1 MLSPKTQTN
10 LANAKGYFEEHLC
23 AGDYYSES
31 GRVEGTWMGE
41 GAIRLGLS
49 GAVTRDA
56 FVALCDN
63 QHPFTGQRLTQ
74 RQKTT
79 RHDSATD
86 GERANR
92 RVFFDFTFSPP
103 KSVSIAGLVANDVRI
118 VEAHRAAIS
127 VAVTELEQFAA
138 ARLRQGGVYSDRQTS
153 NVVAALFEHET
164 SRALDPHLHTHCIIF
179 NATHDSTEERWKAVE
194 NHDMLAAQKFVENV
208 YYHELARSLRGFGY
222 TVRNSARGD
231 FELAEIAPALRE
243 RFSKRHR
250 QIDEQTDEF
259 VAAHPELKGAN
270 IQAIRE
276 HLAHKG
282 RDRKQRGIS
291 DEQLRE
297 YWSEQLTVT
306 ERRALRIPTAA
317 GEPEFHNRTAADA
330 VSWAEEHLF
339 ERRSVVREHEL
350 WRHSLTAAR
359 GADLTIAELK
369 HETNSRG
376 YLRAGRDKV
385 SRRDVL
391 VREWAIVEAART
403 GVGRCVP
410 LASASAVEESELAPD
425 QLLAFRRILRST
437 DFITLFRGGA
447 GTGKSFVLRRIQ
459 DAVRREGGTTR
470 VVAPQRQQVVGLG
483 WDGLQDAQTVAE
495 LLQRGILAQGTVVI
509 VDEAGQISG
518 RQMFDLIRLVREASG
533 RVILSGDT
541 RQHGPVEASDA
552 LRAIERY
559 SGLQAAELGEIRRQ
573 DPKRAATLLERKR
586 ILGYRQSVE
595 AAAQGDL
602 DTSFRRLEKLGAVV
616 ECGLGNQREKLAEAY
631 LDLTARGESAIVV
644 SQTRAEVRDINEV
657 VRKRLRAAG
666 VISGSESKVD
676 ALEAI
681 DLTTAQKAQA
691 QSYPPDAL
699 VVFNR
704 EVRGCPRG
712 SQGRVVGISPTSVS
726 VEVVGRI
733 HRISRKV
740 LDRLSVCRPAPLDLC
755 SGDKLQL
762 KANGTASRGEKLANG
777 EIVGVAAVLETGAI
791 KLADGRVLPTT
802 YRQFNRGYAVTS
814 YGSQGKTVD
823 HVLFAD
829 AAVRAAT
836 NAQQWYVTISRGRKG
851 VTIFT
856 ADKEQ
861 LRRAIARAGDRE
873 LALDLVPCHA
883 RSLGVRR
890 NALLGLRRGREFA
903 RRVCRI
909 AMQRWT
915 AAFVK
920 KQINNRNETPLR
932 NQQTNRPDHANV
944 LAT

>member
-23 AGDYYSES
+23 AGDYYAES
-31 GRVEGTWMGE
+31 GRVEGIWVGE
-41 GAIRLGLS
+41 GAIRLGLT

-63 QHPFTGQRLTQ
+63 QHPFTGERLTQ

-127 VAVTELEQFAA
+127 VAVAELEQFAA

-179 NATHDSTEERWKAVE
+179 NATHDSTEQRWKALE
-194 NHDMLAAQKFVENV
+194 NQDMLAAQKYVENV

-243 RFSKRHR
+243 RFSKRHH
-250 QIDEQTDEF
+250 QIDEQTEEF
-259 VAAHPELKGAN
+259 MAAHPSLQGAN

-291 DEQLRE
+291 NEQLRS
-297 YWSEQLTVT
+297 YWSEQLTET
-306 ERRALRIPTAA
+306 EQGELRIPAA
-317 GEPEFHNRTAADA
+317 EEPQLQCRTAADA

-369 HETNSRG
+369 DETGSRG
-376 YLRAGRDKV
+376 YLRGGRDKV

-391 VREWAIVEAART
+391 AREWTIVEAART

-410 LASASAVEESELAPD
+410 LASASAMEESELAPD

-459 DAVRREGGTTR
+459 DAVRREGRITR
-470 VVAPQRQQVVGLG
+470 VVAPQRQQIVDLG
-483 WDGLQDAQTVAE
+483 RDGLHEAQTVAE
-495 LLQRGILAQGTVVI
+495 LLHRGVLPEGTVLI

-518 RQMFDLIRLVREASG
+518 RQMFDLIRLVQEASG

-559 SGLQAAELGEIRRQ
+559 SGLRAAELGEIRRQ
-573 DPKRAATLLERKR
+573 DPKRAATVLERKR
-586 ILGYRQSVE
+586 ILEYRQSVE

-602 DTSFRRLEKLGAVV
+602 DGSFRRLQKLGAVV
-616 ECGLGNQREKLAEAY
+616 ECGLGNQREQLAEAY

-681 DLTTAQKAQA
+681 DLTTAQKAQT
-691 QSYPPDAL
+691 QSYPSDAV

-712 SQGRVVGISPTSVS
+712 SQGRVVGVSPTSVS
-726 VEVVGRI
+726 VEVAGRI

-740 LDRLSVCRPAPLDLC
+740 LDRLSVCRPLPLDLC

-762 KANGTASRGEKLANG
+762 KANGNASRGEKLANG

-791 KLADGRVLPTT
+791 KLADGRVLPAT

-851 VTIFT
+851 ITIFT
-856 ADKEQ
+856 SDKEQ
-861 LRRAIARAGDRE
+861 LRRAVARAGDRE
-873 LALDLVPCHA
+873 LALDLVPSRA
-883 RSLGVRR
+883 SDLGIRR
-890 NALLGLRRGREFA
+890 DALFGLRRGREFA

-909 AMQRWT
+909 AMQSWT

-920 KQINNRNETPLR
+920 TQAKHRNETSLGNR
-932 NQQTNRPDHANV
+932 QTNPPDRANV
-944 LAT
+944 LAP